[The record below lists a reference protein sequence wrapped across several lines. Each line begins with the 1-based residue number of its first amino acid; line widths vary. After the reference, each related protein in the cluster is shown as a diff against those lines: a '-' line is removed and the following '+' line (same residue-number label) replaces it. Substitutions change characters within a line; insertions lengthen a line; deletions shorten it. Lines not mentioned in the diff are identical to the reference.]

1 MKCKVER
8 IIVEKKSFQV
18 KFEGLTGGT
27 WVSITERSRGFVVS
41 IGFDMEELDWLMEH
55 LKKAVEREVH
65 ENYTICYKKETF
77 ISCHPEGVKGKGW
90 EDLRKAILSVQE
102 YSKRDGGASKEK
114 NGDIRMNGD
123 TFRGGR
129 SYAEVVA
136 EASLRTGGRAIA
148 RMMGMKGMVSINHFR
163 FQRMLLF
170 EFHFEEMGEGNEGG
184 KGNFEAGGLDE
195 AKLWVEMLPNVVLPA
210 LLEVEDGEWSYTV
223 AVSVTGEAEDV
234 DAVTSK
240 INRSR
245 NKWVRVGG
253 CVSQSSK
260 AAKGLQGSVKDIEC
274 YRKRRLP
281 RARYRQS
288 RTCLADKGEIG
299 GGWSR
304 SGPAE
309 ANFIGESS
317 FKAHKVS
324 AQSGMR
330 HRGLQDG
337 PKAPQA
343 HQSASASSLS
353 PQRAASSTKA
363 IVMLCPDDARA
374 GAEVFFREE
383 GRAVEL
389 KAQSLPNPRP
399 WSDNT
404 VGCKFKGPSG
414 LGQNLGG
421 TKPSGMEVWSR
432 REEIEARKGKAPA
445 VHTRDATQEEET
457 AISKKTWSTLFPP
470 SADRRQGHRC
480 SSEPIFTRGS
490 SSSSEDRNM
499 EEEFGMGFQM
509 ERGIRVNPLSRCP
522 LSGNLSKE
530 DTSASRV
537 EVKGGLTGRV
547 WFDPRGY
554 SDMVSPSNSIIKGKG
569 LIFEGFCEIPRAKN
583 LEVCQP
589 SPSQPPESPSFPSC
603 SPDSPL
609 TNPSGPLLPNSVPLP
624 QSPTE
629 NQGISKKFYEKM
641 TESCT
646 PKESIVRSHKED
658 SGDFLIDGLSPGK
671 MAKVREVLCSL
682 DIKETKKENCDR
694 RFVGSVW
701 TVRNKDWVALPAS
714 GALGGILIIWDSKN
728 LHREEVVIGSFS
740 VSVKFSLDGCG
751 PLWISAVYGPNN
763 PSLRK
768 DFWVELFDIY
778 GLTYPLWCVGG
789 DFNVIR
795 RSSEKMG
802 GSSLTPSM
810 RDFDSF
816 IRECELLDPPLRN
829 ASFT

>member
-18 KFEGLTGGT
+18 EFEGLNGGT
-27 WVSITERSRGFVVS
+27 WVSVTERSRGFVVS

-55 LKKAVEREVH
+55 LKKAVEMEASRGFVRKIRGKTKTLLME
-65 ENYTICYKKETF
+65 ICFNNRGRFMKITKFVTKRKPLF
-77 ISCHPEGVKGKGW
+77 LVVPEGVKGKGW

-102 YSKRDGGASKEK
+102 YSERDGGASKEK
-114 NGDIRMNGD
+114 NGDIRMYGD

-136 EASLRTGGRAIA
+136 EAGLRTGGTWSAGKWARAVICESQEKVQDWTHEGRAIA
-148 RMMGMKGMVSINHFR
+148 RMMGMKGMVSTRRAEMVHDQGRLLVKGRTILLRKWSPKENMVVQGKFR
-163 FQRMLLF
+163 RGWLVLKGLP
-170 EFHFEEMGEGNEGG
+170 FHLWDEVQL
-184 KGNFEAGGLDE
+184 NFILKKWGRVTKVAKETLKLVDLTRV
-195 AKLWVEMLPNVVLPA
+195 KLWVEMLPNVVLPA

-223 AVSVTGEAEDV
+223 AVSVTGEDDDADASPKVAEGLRG
-234 DAVTSK
+234 
-240 INRSR
+240 N
-245 NKWVRVGG
+245 VR
-253 CVSQSSK
+253 
-260 AAKGLQGSVKDIEC
+260 DIEC

-281 RARYRQS
+281 
-288 RTCLADKGEIG
+288 GHVIG
-299 GGWSR
+299 T
-304 SGPAE
+304 
-309 ANFIGESS
+309 NFIGPENESS

-337 PKAPQA
+337 PEAPQA

-363 IVMLCPDDARA
+363 IAMLSPDDARA
-374 GAEVFFREE
+374 GAEVFFGEE

-399 WSDNT
+399 LSDNT

-421 TKPSGMEVWSR
+421 TKPSGMEVSSR

-470 SADRRQGHRC
+470 SVDRRQGHRC

-499 EEEFGMGFQM
+499 EKEFGMGSQM

-522 LSGNLSKE
+522 LSGNLLKE

-537 EVKGGLTGRV
+537 EVKRGLTGRV
-547 WFDPRGY
+547 GFDPRGY
-554 SDMVSPSNSIIKGKG
+554 SDMVSPSDSITRGKG
-569 LIFEGFCEIPRAKN
+569 LIFEGICEIPGAKN

-589 SPSQPPESPSFPSC
+589 FSSQPPESPSFPFC

-629 NQGISKKFYEKM
+629 NQGTSKNFYEKGGVDCLKHGDIPDRVEEENQCALSNQM

-671 MAKVREVLCSL
+671 MAKVREVLFSL
-682 DIKETKKENCDR
+682 DIKVYSR
-694 RFVGSVW
+694 R
-701 TVRNKDWVALPAS
+701 
-714 GALGGILIIWDSKN
+714 KN
-728 LHREEVVIGSFS
+728 RGPIG
-740 VSVKFSLDGCG
+740 
-751 PLWISAVYGPNN
+751 Y
-763 PSLRK
+763 
-768 DFWVELFDIY
+768 
-778 GLTYPLWCVGG
+778 
-789 DFNVIR
+789 
-795 RSSEKMG
+795 
-802 GSSLTPSM
+802 
-810 RDFDSF
+810 
-816 IRECELLDPPLRN
+816 
-829 ASFT
+829 